1 MHATDRMNKMSKITA
16 SELEVLSNIIENRHT
31 TKPAK
36 MNGREIE
43 NHQIETLLAL
53 ADHAPTHGR
62 TEPWRFIVYS
72 GAAFQEFCQDHAA
85 MYQEKSSSFKEN
97 KYELLKSHADH
108 ASHLVIVYLKR
119 TIQSKIPAQEE
130 YAACCA
136 AVQNLLLGASA
147 MGLSAIWS
155 TGGMAYSDGMKQY
168 LGLDEEDQV
177 VAFLYLGYSDEQP
190 KPRDR
195 KISWRDKSVF
205 KE

>member
-1 MHATDRMNKMSKITA
+1 MPATDIKNKMSKITV
-16 SELEVLSNIIENRHT
+16 SELEVLKSIIENRHT

-36 MNGREIE
+36 MNGRKIE

-53 ADHAPTHGR
+53 ADQAPTHGR
-62 TEPWRFIVYS
+62 TEPWRFIIYS
-72 GAAFQEFCQDHAA
+72 GVTFQRFCQDHAA
-85 MYQEKSSSFKEN
+85 MYQEKSTSFQEN
-97 KYELLKSHADH
+97 KYELLKSHFEH

-119 TIQSKIPAQEE
+119 TVQSKIPAQEE

-136 AVQNLLLGASA
+136 AVQNFLLGASA

-155 TGGMAYSDGMKQY
+155 TGGMAYSQSMHEY

-177 VAFLYLGYSDEQP
+177 VAFLYLGYSDDPP
-190 KPRDR
+190 KPRER

-205 KE
+205 Q